1 MTCGRLHLVGNVAV
15 VVVLVVGSPAIA
27 QESDPHKLLAEAD
40 RLAWLRAWTTAEP
53 LFTAVERAFAAQG
66 DERNAMYARVSAL
79 RGQLPRLPVP
89 EVSERLGVLL
99 EDPVVL
105 GDDRCRLRTTSVFLS
120 QDDRDGI
127 RDNGMD
133 QGVIEGYERMDEVLE
148 TL

>member
-66 DERNAMYARVSAL
+66 DERDAMYARVSAL

-89 EVSERLGVLL
+89 EVSDHLGVLL

-105 GDDRCRLRTTSVFLS
+105 GDDRLRL
-120 QDDRDGI
+120 
-127 RDNGMD
+127 
-133 QGVIEGYERMDEVLE
+133 
-148 TL
+148 